1 MFKVNDDNSIYVT
14 RGDFVLL
21 DITADQDGSPY
32 EFKVGDV
39 LRFTIYEKKDASK
52 VIYAQEVPVEENGY
66 EVKLYIPGEDTKFG
80 EVISK
85 PVDYWY
91 EVELETTLGTRT
103 IIGYDEEGA
112 KIFRLF
118 PESAVTQESGEED

>member
-21 DITADQDGSPY
+21 DITAEQDGNPY
-32 EFKVGDV
+32 EFLVGDV
-39 LRFTIYEKKDASK
+39 IRFTIYEKKDAST
-52 VIYAQEVPVEENGY
+52 VIYAQEVPVEEKTKA
-66 EVKLYIPGEDTKFG
+66 VKLYIPGEDTKIG
-80 EVISK
+80 EIISK

-91 EVELETTLGTRT
+91 EVELVTTLGTRT

-118 PESAVTQESGEED
+118 PESAE

>member
-14 RGDFVLL
+14 RGDFVML
-21 DITADQDGSPY
+21 DITAEQDGSPY

-39 LRFTIYEKKDASK
+39 IRFTIYEKKDASK
-52 VIYAQEVPVEENGY
+52 VIYTQEVPVEANGY
-66 EVKLYIPGEDTKFG
+66 NVMLYIPGDHTKIGDT
-80 EVISK
+80 ISK

-91 EVELETTLGTRT
+91 EVELVTTLGTRT

-118 PESAVTQESGEED
+118 PESVQSAE

>member
-21 DITADQDGSPY
+21 RITAENGGVPFT
-32 EFKVGDV
+32 FKEGDKI
-39 LRFTIYEKKDASK
+39 RFTLYEKKNAGAVVYS
-52 VIYAQEVPVEENGY
+52 QEVPVEVETE
-66 EVKLYIPGEDTKFG
+66 EVMLYIPGEDTKLG
-80 EVISK
+80 ETISK
-85 PVDYWY
+85 PMDYWY
-91 EVELETTLGTRT
+91 EVELVTTLGTRT

-118 PESAVTQESGEED
+118 PESVQSAE